1 MPKVLQQIWVRRCEI
16 GLIAVVLITSAL
28 LLTFVITTHN
38 AQGFAKVAL
47 ALPAAVFA
55 LLTPTTLT
63 FDWLRP
69 DDLVRHLQSFLPT
82 VLARSPPA

>member
-1 MPKVLQQIWVRRCEI
+1 MSKALQQLWVRRCEVGI
-16 GLIAVVLITSAL
+16 VAVVLVTSAL
-28 LLTFVITTHN
+28 LLTFVIAAHD

-55 LLTPTTLT
+55 LLAPASPT

-69 DDLVRHLQSFLPT
+69 ETLVCPPELFRPT
-82 VLARSPPA
+82 ALGRSPPA